1 MRLRERG
8 WSVAKK
14 VTVKRTGQKAAPK
27 AARTTRADKTAGTPR
42 PDKNAESRSSVP
54 ATRKKTPPRSAAKVA
69 KAATTKKADPVKDPP
84 PVKKPVVAKGTVP
97 GPKPAPAAAK
107 AESST
112 KAHSGNNRPVSSN
125 PGLDGVAKPRPSQGG
140 TTPPRTPRPSR
151 IDLRREADDL
161 PPEIPPT
168 YLNAAELEEFREMLL
183 EKRRELIGDVA
194 NLEDGAIRSGGAH
207 NTSGLSS
214 MPIHMADLGSDTW
227 EQELTLGLIEN
238 ERGLLREIDEALE
251 RIKDRTYGMCLATG
265 KPITK
270 ARLRAKPW
278 AKYCIEYARK
288 RELGL
293 V

>member
-1 MRLRERG
+1 
-8 WSVAKK
+8 VAKK
-14 VTVKRTGQKAAPK
+14 APAKKTGQRAAPK
-27 AARTTRADKTAGTPR
+27 AARTAQPKKATVTPR
-42 PDKNAESRSSVP
+42 PAKSTLSRSGG
-54 ATRKKTPPRSAAKVA
+54 AAAAKKTPSRTTPQPVTASKVLAKTSPVKKVDPGTETAPPKKPAPAKVTAPETKKAPALKIEPAAKVA
-69 KAATTKKADPVKDPP
+69 
-84 PVKKPVVAKGTVP
+84 
-97 GPKPAPAAAK
+97 
-107 AESST
+107 SN
-112 KAHSGNNRPVSSN
+112 NNRPSAAGSGVDGRGKAKLN
-125 PGLDGVAKPRPSQGG
+125 PADGTAPRRNSKPV
-140 TTPPRTPRPSR
+140 R
-151 IDLRREADDL
+151 IDRRPVLVEMPA
-161 PPEIPPT
+161 EIPPT
-168 YLNAAELEEFREMLL
+168 YLTAAELESFREMLL
-183 EKRRELIGDVA
+183 QKRHELIGDVA
-194 NLEDGAIRSGGAH
+194 NLEDGAIRSGGSH
-207 NTSGLSS
+207 NASGLSS

>member
-1 MRLRERG
+1 M
-8 WSVAKK
+8 AKK
-14 VTVKRTGQKAAPK
+14 ATVKKTGQKAAPK
-27 AARTTRADKTAGTPR
+27 AGKITRPKKAVESPRPAKSAAPRPSSATAGKQAP
-42 PDKNAESRSSVP
+42 SRSPNQP
-54 ATRKKTPPRSAAKVA
+54 AKPSKLPVKTGPAKKAVREIVTSSQPRKPTL
-69 KAATTKKADPVKDPP
+69 TKKATPEI
-84 PVKKPVVAKGTVP
+84 KKAPVVKIEPADRAP
-97 GPKPAPAAAK
+97 G
-107 AESST
+107 
-112 KAHSGNNRPVSSN
+112 GNNRPRAGSS
-125 PGLDGVAKPRPSQGG
+125 GVDGHGKAKPRPADG
-140 TTPPRTPRPSR
+140 TASIRHAKPVR
-151 IDLRREADDL
+151 IDRRPVILEL

-168 YLNAAELEEFREMLL
+168 YLTPAELEGFREMLL
-183 EKRRELIGDVA
+183 QKRHELIGDVA
-194 NLEDGAIRSGGAH
+194 NLEDGAIRSGGGQS
-207 NTSGLSS
+207 TSGLSS
-214 MPIHMADLGSDTW
+214 MPIHMADIGSDTW

>member
-1 MRLRERG
+1 
-8 WSVAKK
+8 VAKK
-14 VTVKRTGQKAAPK
+14 ATVKRAGQKAAPK
-27 AARTTRADKTAGTPR
+27 AARTTRADKTASTPR
-42 PDKNAESRSSVP
+42 PGKNAESRSHA
-54 ATRKKTPPRSAAKVA
+54 ATKKTPPRSAAKVTKVTA
-69 KAATTKKADPVKDPP
+69 KPATAKKADPVKDAPA
-84 PVKKPVVAKGTVP
+84 VKKPALAKGT
-97 GPKPAPAAAK
+97 GSDPKPAPAAAK

-140 TTPPRTPRPSR
+140 TTAPRTPRPSR